1 MKIMAI
7 DDERL
12 ALNFLKET
20 LTRINPYDEIITF
33 QRSSEYMKYP
43 DKKNFEVAFID
54 INLGSISG
62 IQVALDLKKYSPHCN
77 IIFVTS
83 YSEFAYAA
91 IKTRPSG
98 YVMKPYTEDDIRNEL
113 NNLRYNSNPIQFPHD
128 KLYVHTFG
136 NFEVYD
142 KTDKPIRFSRTISKE
157 LFAYIIDQCGYPITT
172 KDIAANILD
181 IEEFDRSSSKK
192 ISQYMTDLLKDLKEA
207 GYTDII
213 YRQNR
218 QIYINKDAVDCDL
231 YNMLSGDVSA
241 INAYHG
247 EYMIEYP
254 WAEFSHS
261 AERLKSI

>member
-7 DDERL
+7 DDERP

-20 LTRINPYDEIITF
+20 LTNINPDDIIVTF

-43 DKKNFEVAFID
+43 NKQDFEVAFID

-62 IQVALDLKKYSPHCN
+62 IQVALDLKKYSPQCN

-113 NNLRYNSNPIQFPHD
+113 NNLRYNSNPVQRRHE
-128 KLYVHTFG
+128 KLYIHTFG

-142 KTDKPIRFSRTISKE
+142 SSDKPIRFSRTRSKE

-172 KDIAANILD
+172 RDIAANVLY

-192 ISQYMTDLLKDLKEA
+192 ISQYMTDLLKDLKAA
-207 GYTDII
+207 GYNDII
-213 YRQNR
+213 CRQNR
-218 QIYINKDAVDCDL
+218 QIYINKYAVDCDL
-231 YNMLSGDVSA
+231 YNMLSGDAGA

-261 AERLKSI
+261 AERLNSI